1 MWAVSPIY
9 FSGHGDRPAVP
20 LLRDRPAK
28 NGDKTSASRRDK
40 TSDNSGN
47 SSLVELHQRL
57 VEGPPSSQS
66 IRRPTT
72 EMRLTTSLRRGQSH
86 KLASSTSSS
95 VTSFSG
101 DLDQALDNIDLVR
114 CSSFNSMESSSAAK
128 DATEG
133 FQPFGKSLF
142 HRRGKSKQESTSS
155 GSSLYSAEGPTD
167 TFTGL
172 KDAVLPKL
180 FTRRK
185 PSRDESATVQKLQ
198 RVQISGPYNFQH
210 VMHTNRDAA
219 EDTLGL
225 DDEQDELG
233 NPRGRPRAATGASD
247 HTYTNVLTET
257 VAEHDEIPDLPQR
270 RPGLINRHTGNFQT
284 MRRLMKSGKLS
295 DLSVSASASIPTNR
309 QPPQRPPRSP
319 VEPPSPPPPRVS
331 SRQILHP
338 VTIDTTTYP
347 MERPMTS
354 ATFQRPQPF
363 SPSSPIDQ
371 PPTPTRLSFTP
382 PVDSS
387 IFSREGLL
395 SRPRTATPEPAW
407 PLASPTIINFESPLP
422 DLVEDDGNPQWSR
435 CSYTSRGSTNASLRG
450 SKSVPTLRKPAQ
462 NQPTESGEQT
472 EAAMDSLRMPTKEN
486 PEQPLES
493 AIELGRA
500 SWEDDIDY
508 CYEHEAEAN
517 CDYQWERPSMDMDN
531 DDGIYQVRRS
541 FSTFDAALSQSN
553 IKRSPGMLS
562 GSSFEVPVLS
572 PASQTSPVLGSE
584 AVTPVTGQ
592 RHNALMQSPFDQKP
606 LMSKTLKRGS
616 RLILISNQR
625 ELQGG
630 QFSPSL
636 LVPQDYQPNSL
647 ATTPELPEATD
658 VGPSVKYGH
667 SDDSYIAQIAL
678 EPSGQ
683 RSSTATT
690 ESDFTSSTD
699 SIAGRHMSTNSSW
712 TALTRHTASTS
723 SLNKLSMMWIDE
735 AEPVPTLAAPAQIK
749 EVCNEPEMSFPASED
764 IVPELLMA
772 IPQPRSRRAMH
783 KSHASESFLRS
794 SVAAM
799 DSQQSPNLRR
809 SRARTSS
816 LGQPPP
822 VGQYALFPRSNIK
835 SQGDKI

>member
-1 MWAVSPIY
+1 
-9 FSGHGDRPAVP
+9 
-20 LLRDRPAK
+20 
-28 NGDKTSASRRDK
+28 
-40 TSDNSGN
+40 
-47 SSLVELHQRL
+47 
-57 VEGPPSSQS
+57 
-66 IRRPTT
+66 
-72 EMRLTTSLRRGQSH
+72 
-86 KLASSTSSS
+86 
-95 VTSFSG
+95 
-101 DLDQALDNIDLVR
+101 
-114 CSSFNSMESSSAAK
+114 MESSNASK
-128 DATEG
+128 DATDG
-133 FQPFGKSLF
+133 FQTFGKSLF

-155 GSSLYSAEGPTD
+155 GSSLYSAEGPSD

-185 PSRDESATVQKLQ
+185 PSRDESATVQKQQ

-225 DDEQDELG
+225 DDDQEELG
-233 NPRGRPRAATGASD
+233 KPRGRPRAATGASD
-247 HTYTNVLTET
+247 HAYTNVLTET

-295 DLSVSASASIPTNR
+295 DLSVPASASTPTNR

-319 VEPPSPPPPRVS
+319 LEPPSPPPPRVS
-331 SRQILHP
+331 SRQMLHP

-347 MERPMTS
+347 IERPLTN
-354 ATFQRPQPF
+354 AAFQRPRPF

-371 PPTPTRLSFTP
+371 PLTPTRLPFTP

-387 IFSREGLL
+387 AFPREGLL

-435 CSYTSRGSTNASLRG
+435 CSYTSRGGTNASLRG

-462 NQPTESGEQT
+462 NQPTASGEQT
-472 EAAMDSLRMPTKEN
+472 EAVMDGLHMPAKKET
-486 PEQPLES
+486 EESLES
-493 AIELGRA
+493 AIKLGRA

-508 CYEHEAEAN
+508 CYEHEAEAD
-517 CDYQWERPSMDMDN
+517 CDYQWERPSMDMDH
-531 DDGIYQVRRS
+531 DDVIYQVRPS
-541 FSTFDAALSQSN
+541 FSMLDEALSQSS

-572 PASQTSPVLGSE
+572 PASQTSPVLGHE
-584 AVTPVTGQ
+584 TVTPVTDQ
-592 RHNALMQSPFDQKP
+592 KHNALMQSPFDQKP
-606 LMSKTLKRGS
+606 LISKTLKRGS

-647 ATTPELPEATD
+647 ATTPELPEANEA
-658 VGPSVKYGH
+658 GPFVKYGH
-667 SDDSYIAQIAL
+667 GDDNYIAHIAL

-723 SLNKLSMMWIDE
+723 SLNKLSMMWMDE

-749 EVCNEPEMSFPASED
+749 EVSDEPEMSSPVSED
-764 IVPELLMA
+764 VVPELLMA
-772 IPQPRSRRAMH
+772 IPQPGTRRAMH
-783 KSHASESFLRS
+783 KSHASESFLRN
-794 SVAAM
+794 SVAPM

-816 LGQPPP
+816 LSQPPP
-822 VGQYALFPRSNIK
+822 VGQYALFPRGNIK
-835 SQGDKI
+835 AQGDKI